1 MAKMKTSKLLLGK
14 LMEFE
19 GLKLNAYRDAAGV
32 VTIGYG
38 HTWNVR
44 MGDQTSRYWARE
56 LLERDVAK
64 IEEQIDTLG
73 LVLTQGQTDALV
85 SLVFNIGFDRFRT
98 STLLKLIRKG
108 ASTNKICKE
117 FERWVYAGGKRM
129 RGLEVRRAW
138 EAKRFFEL

>member
-1 MAKMKTSKLLLGK
+1 MKASRLLLGK

-19 GLKLNAYRDAAGV
+19 GLKLSAYRDAAGV

-44 MGDQTSRYWARE
+44 MGDQISKYWARE

-64 IEEQIDTLG
+64 VEEQIDTLG

-85 SLVFNIGFDRFRT
+85 SLVFNIGFDKFKS
-98 STLLKLIRKG
+98 STLLKLIRNG
-108 ASTNKICKE
+108 GSVNQICKE
-117 FERWVYAGGKRM
+117 FQRWVYAGGRRL
-129 RGLEVRRAW
+129 RGLEMRRAW
-138 EAKRFFEL
+138 ESKRFFEL

>member
-1 MAKMKTSKLLLGK
+1 MKASRLLLGK

-19 GLKLNAYRDAAGV
+19 GLKLSAYRDAAGV

-44 MGDQTSRYWARE
+44 MGDQISKYWARE

-64 IEEQIDTLG
+64 VEEQIDTLG

-85 SLVFNIGFDRFRT
+85 SLMFNIGFDKFKS
-98 STLLKLIRKG
+98 STLLKLIRNG
-108 ASTNKICKE
+108 GSVNQICKE
-117 FERWVYAGGKRM
+117 FQRWVYAGSRRL

-138 EAKRFFEL
+138 ESKRFFEL

>member
-1 MAKMKTSKLLLGK
+1 MKASKLLLGK

-19 GLKLNAYRDAAGV
+19 GLRLSAYRDSAGV

-44 MGDQTSRYWARE
+44 MGDQISKYWARE

-64 IEEQIDTLG
+64 VEEQIDTLG

-85 SLVFNIGFDRFRT
+85 SLVFNIGFDKFKS
-98 STLLKLIRKG
+98 STLLKLIRNG
-108 ASTNKICKE
+108 GSVNQICKE
-117 FERWVYAGGKRM
+117 FQRWVYAGGHRM

-138 EAKRFFEL
+138 ESKRFFEL

>member
-1 MAKMKTSKLLLGK
+1 MKASRLLLGK

-19 GLKLNAYRDAAGV
+19 GLKLSAYRDAAGV

-44 MGDQTSRYWARE
+44 MGDQISKYWARE

-64 IEEQIDTLG
+64 VEEQIDTLG

-85 SLVFNIGFDRFRT
+85 SLVFNIGFDKFKS
-98 STLLKLIRKG
+98 STLLKLIRNG
-108 ASTNKICKE
+108 GSVNQICKE
-117 FERWVYAGGKRM
+117 FQRWVYAGGQRL

-138 EAKRFFEL
+138 ESKRFFEL

>member
-1 MAKMKTSKLLLGK
+1 MKASRLLLGK

-19 GLKLNAYRDAAGV
+19 GLKLSAYRDAAGV

-44 MGDQTSRYWARE
+44 MGDQISKYWARE

-64 IEEQIDTLG
+64 VEEQIDTLG

-85 SLVFNIGFDRFRT
+85 SLVFNIGFDKFKN
-98 STLLKLIRKG
+98 STLLKLIRNG
-108 ASTNKICKE
+108 GSVNQICKE
-117 FERWVYAGGKRM
+117 FQRWVYAGGRRL

-138 EAKRFFEL
+138 ESKRFFEL

>member
-1 MAKMKTSKLLLGK
+1 MKASRLLLGK

-19 GLKLNAYRDAAGV
+19 GLKLSAYRDAAGV

-44 MGDQTSRYWARE
+44 MGDQISKYWARE

-64 IEEQIDTLG
+64 VEEQIDTLG

-85 SLVFNIGFDRFRT
+85 SLVFHIGFDKFKS
-98 STLLKLIRKG
+98 STLLKLIRNG
-108 ASTNKICKE
+108 GSVNQICKE
-117 FERWVYAGGKRM
+117 FHRWVYAGGRRL

-138 EAKRFFEL
+138 ESKRFFEL

>member
-1 MAKMKTSKLLLGK
+1 MKASKLLLGK

-19 GLKLNAYRDAAGV
+19 GLKLSAYRDAAGV

-44 MGDQTSRYWARE
+44 MGDQISKYWARE

-64 IEEQIDTLG
+64 VEEQLDTLG

-85 SLVFNIGFDRFRT
+85 SLVFNIGFDKFKS
-98 STLLKLIRKG
+98 STLLKLIRNG
-108 ASTNKICKE
+108 GSVNQICKE
-117 FERWVYAGGKRM
+117 FQRWVYAGGRRM

-138 EAKRFFEL
+138 ESKRFFEL

>member
-1 MAKMKTSKLLLGK
+1 MKASRLLLGK

-19 GLKLNAYRDAAGV
+19 GLKLSAYRDAAGV

-44 MGDQTSRYWARE
+44 MGDQISKYWARE

-64 IEEQIDTLG
+64 VEEQIDTLG

-85 SLVFNIGFDRFRT
+85 SLVFNIGFDKFKS
-98 STLLKLIRKG
+98 STLLKLIRNG
-108 ASTNKICKE
+108 GSVNQICKE
-117 FERWVYAGGKRM
+117 FHRWVYAGGRRL

-138 EAKRFFEL
+138 ESKRFFEL

>member
-1 MAKMKTSKLLLGK
+1 
-14 LMEFE
+14 MEFE
-19 GLKLNAYRDAAGV
+19 GLKLSAYRDAAGV

-44 MGDQTSRYWARE
+44 MGDQISKYWARE

-64 IEEQIDTLG
+64 VEEQIDTLG

-85 SLVFNIGFDRFRT
+85 SLVFNIGFDKFKS
-98 STLLKLIRKG
+98 STLLKLIRNG
-108 ASTNKICKE
+108 GSVNQICKE
-117 FERWVYAGGKRM
+117 FQRWVYAGDRRL

-138 EAKRFFEL
+138 ESKRFFEL

>member
-1 MAKMKTSKLLLGK
+1 MKASRLLLGK

-19 GLKLNAYRDAAGV
+19 GLKLSAYRDAAGV

-44 MGDQTSRYWARE
+44 MGDQISKYWARE

-64 IEEQIDTLG
+64 VEEQIDTLG

-85 SLVFNIGFDRFRT
+85 SLVFNIGFDKFKS
-98 STLLKLIRKG
+98 STLLKLIRNG
-108 ASTNKICKE
+108 GSVNQICKE
-117 FERWVYAGGKRM
+117 FQRWVYAGSRRL

-138 EAKRFFEL
+138 ESKRFFEL

>member
-1 MAKMKTSKLLLGK
+1 MKASRLLLGK

-19 GLKLNAYRDAAGV
+19 GLKLSAYRDAAGV

-44 MGDQTSRYWARE
+44 MGDQISKYWARE

-64 IEEQIDTLG
+64 VEEQIDTLG

-85 SLVFNIGFDRFRT
+85 SLVFNIGFDKFKS
-98 STLLKLIRKG
+98 STLLKLIRNG
-108 ASTNKICKE
+108 GSVNQMCKE
-117 FERWVYAGGKRM
+117 FQRWVYAGGRRL

-138 EAKRFFEL
+138 ESKRFFEL

>member
-1 MAKMKTSKLLLGK
+1 MKASRLLLGK

-19 GLKLNAYRDAAGV
+19 GLKLSAYRDAAGV

-44 MGDQTSRYWARE
+44 MGDQISKYWARE

-64 IEEQIDTLG
+64 VEEQIDTLG

-85 SLVFNIGFDRFRT
+85 SLVFNIGFDKFKS
-98 STLLKLIRKG
+98 STLLKLIRNG
-108 ASTNKICKE
+108 GSVNQICKE
-117 FERWVYAGGKRM
+117 FQRWVYAGDRRL

-138 EAKRFFEL
+138 ESKRFFEL

>member
-1 MAKMKTSKLLLGK
+1 MKTSRLLLGK

-19 GLKLNAYRDAAGV
+19 GLKLSAYRDAAGV

-44 MGDQTSRYWARE
+44 MGDQISKYWARE

-64 IEEQIDTLG
+64 VEEQIDTLG

-85 SLVFNIGFDRFRT
+85 SLVFNIGFDKFKS
-98 STLLKLIRKG
+98 STLLKLIRNG
-108 ASTNKICKE
+108 GSVNQICKE
-117 FERWVYAGGKRM
+117 FQRWVYAGGRRL

-138 EAKRFFEL
+138 ESKRFFEL

>member
-1 MAKMKTSKLLLGK
+1 MKASKLLLGK

-19 GLKLNAYRDAAGV
+19 GLKLSAYRDAAGV

-44 MGDQTSRYWARE
+44 MGDQISKYWARE

-64 IEEQIDTLG
+64 VEEQLDTLG

-85 SLVFNIGFDRFRT
+85 SLVFNIGFDKFKS
-98 STLLKLIRKG
+98 STLLRLIRNG
-108 ASTNKICKE
+108 GSVNQICKE
-117 FERWVYAGGKRM
+117 FQRWVYAGGRRM

-138 EAKRFFEL
+138 ESKRFFEL

>member
-1 MAKMKTSKLLLGK
+1 MKASRLLLGK

-19 GLKLNAYRDAAGV
+19 GLKLSAYRDAAGV

-44 MGDQTSRYWARE
+44 MGDQISKYWARE

-64 IEEQIDTLG
+64 VEEQIDTLG

-85 SLVFNIGFDRFRT
+85 SLVFNIGFDNFKS
-98 STLLKLIRKG
+98 STLLKLIRNG
-108 ASTNKICKE
+108 GSVNQICKE
-117 FERWVYAGGKRM
+117 FQRWVYAGGRRL

-138 EAKRFFEL
+138 ESKRFFEL

>member
-1 MAKMKTSKLLLGK
+1 MKASRLLLGK

-19 GLKLNAYRDAAGV
+19 GLKLSAYRDAAGV

-44 MGDQTSRYWARE
+44 MGDQISKYWARE

-64 IEEQIDTLG
+64 VEEQIDTLG

-85 SLVFNIGFDRFRT
+85 SLVFNIGCDKFKS
-98 STLLKLIRKG
+98 STLLKLVRNG
-108 ASTNKICKE
+108 GSVNQICKE
-117 FERWVYAGGKRM
+117 FQRWVYGGGRRL

-138 EAKRFFEL
+138 ESKRFFEL

>member
-1 MAKMKTSKLLLGK
+1 MKASRLLLGK

-19 GLKLNAYRDAAGV
+19 GLKLSAYRDAAGV

-44 MGDQTSRYWARE
+44 MGDQISKYWARE

-64 IEEQIDTLG
+64 VEEQIDTLG

-85 SLVFNIGFDRFRT
+85 SLVFNIGFDKFKS
-98 STLLKLIRKG
+98 STLLKLIRNG
-108 ASTNKICKE
+108 GSVNQICKE
-117 FERWVYAGGKRM
+117 FQRWVYASGRRL

-138 EAKRFFEL
+138 ESKRFFEL

>member
-1 MAKMKTSKLLLGK
+1 MKASKLLLGK

-19 GLKLNAYRDAAGV
+19 GLKLSAYRDAAGV

-44 MGDQTSRYWARE
+44 MGDQISKYWARE

-64 IEEQIDTLG
+64 VEEQIDTLG

-85 SLVFNIGFDRFRT
+85 SLVFNIGFDKFKS
-98 STLLKLIRKG
+98 STLLKLIRNG
-108 ASTNKICKE
+108 GSVNQICKE
-117 FERWVYAGGKRM
+117 FQRWVYAGGRRL

-138 EAKRFFEL
+138 ESKRFFEL

>member
-1 MAKMKTSKLLLGK
+1 MKASKLLIGK

-19 GLKLNAYRDAAGV
+19 GLKLSAYRDAAGV

-44 MGDQTSRYWARE
+44 MGDQISKYWARE

-64 IEEQIDTLG
+64 LEEQLDTLG

-85 SLVFNIGFDRFRT
+85 SLVFNIGFDKFKS
-98 STLLKLIRKG
+98 STLLKLIRNG
-108 ASTNKICKE
+108 GSVNQICKE
-117 FERWVYAGGKRM
+117 FQRWVYAGGRRM

-138 EAKRFFEL
+138 ESKRFFEL

>member
-1 MAKMKTSKLLLGK
+1 MKTSRLLLGK

-19 GLKLNAYRDAAGV
+19 GLKLSAYRDAAGV

-44 MGDQTSRYWARE
+44 MGDQISKYWARE

-64 IEEQIDTLG
+64 VEEQIDTLG

-85 SLVFNIGFDRFRT
+85 SLVFNIGFDKFKS
-98 STLLKLIRKG
+98 STLLKLIRNG
-108 ASTNKICKE
+108 GSVNQICKE
-117 FERWVYAGGKRM
+117 FQRWVYAGDRRL

-138 EAKRFFEL
+138 ESKRFFEL

>member
-1 MAKMKTSKLLLGK
+1 MKASRRLLGK

-19 GLKLNAYRDAAGV
+19 GLKLSAYRDAAGV

-44 MGDQTSRYWARE
+44 MGDQISKYWARE

-64 IEEQIDTLG
+64 VEEQIDTLG

-85 SLVFNIGFDRFRT
+85 SLVFNIGFDKFKS
-98 STLLKLIRKG
+98 STLLKLIRNG
-108 ASTNKICKE
+108 GSVNQICKE
-117 FERWVYAGGKRM
+117 FQRWVYAGGRRL

-138 EAKRFFEL
+138 ESKRFFEL

>member
-1 MAKMKTSKLLLGK
+1 MKASKLLLGK

-19 GLKLNAYRDAAGV
+19 GLKLSAYRDAAGV

-44 MGDQTSRYWARE
+44 MGDQISKYWARE

-64 IEEQIDTLG
+64 VEEQLDTLG

-85 SLVFNIGFDRFRT
+85 SLVFNIRFDKFKS
-98 STLLKLIRKG
+98 STLLRLIRNG
-108 ASTNKICKE
+108 GSVNQICKE
-117 FERWVYAGGKRM
+117 FQRWVYAGGRRM

-138 EAKRFFEL
+138 ESKRFFEL

>member
-1 MAKMKTSKLLLGK
+1 MKASRLLLGK

-19 GLKLNAYRDAAGV
+19 GLKLSAYRDAAGV

-44 MGDQTSRYWARE
+44 MGDQISKYWARE

-64 IEEQIDTLG
+64 VEEQIDTLG

-85 SLVFNIGFDRFRT
+85 SLVFNIGFDKFKS
-98 STLLKLIRKG
+98 STLLKLIRNG
-108 ASTNKICKE
+108 GSVNQICKE
-117 FERWVYAGGKRM
+117 FQRWVYAGGRRL

-138 EAKRFFEL
+138 ESKRFFEL

>member
-1 MAKMKTSKLLLGK
+1 MKASKLLLGK

-19 GLKLNAYRDAAGV
+19 GLKLSAYRDAAGV

-44 MGDQTSRYWARE
+44 MGDQISKYWARE

-64 IEEQIDTLG
+64 VEEQLDTLG

-85 SLVFNIGFDRFRT
+85 SLVFNCGFDKFKS
-98 STLLKLIRKG
+98 STLLKLIRNG
-108 ASTNKICKE
+108 GSVNQICKE
-117 FERWVYAGGKRM
+117 FQRWVYAGGRRM

-138 EAKRFFEL
+138 ESKRFFEL

>member
-1 MAKMKTSKLLLGK
+1 MKASKLLIGK

-19 GLKLNAYRDAAGV
+19 GLKLSAYRDAAGV

-44 MGDQTSRYWARE
+44 MGDQISKYWARE

-64 IEEQIDTLG
+64 VEEQLDTLG

-85 SLVFNIGFDRFRT
+85 SLVFNIGFDKFKS
-98 STLLKLIRKG
+98 STLLKLIRNG
-108 ASTNKICKE
+108 GSVNQICKE
-117 FERWVYAGGKRM
+117 FQRWVYAGGRRM

-138 EAKRFFEL
+138 ESKRFFEL

>member
-44 MGDQTSRYWARE
+44 MGDQISRYWARE

-64 IEEQIDTLG
+64 I
-73 LVLTQGQTDALV
+73 
-85 SLVFNIGFDRFRT
+85 
-98 STLLKLIRKG
+98 
-108 ASTNKICKE
+108 
-117 FERWVYAGGKRM
+117 
-129 RGLEVRRAW
+129 
-138 EAKRFFEL
+138 

>member
-1 MAKMKTSKLLLGK
+1 MKASRLLLGK

-19 GLKLNAYRDAAGV
+19 GLKLSAYRDAAGV

-44 MGDQTSRYWARE
+44 MGDQISKYWARE

-64 IEEQIDTLG
+64 VEEQIDTLG

-85 SLVFNIGFDRFRT
+85 SLVFNIGFDKFKS
-98 STLLKLIRKG
+98 STLLKLIRNG
-108 ASTNKICKE
+108 GSVNQICKE
-117 FERWVYAGGKRM
+117 FQRWVHAGGRRL

-138 EAKRFFEL
+138 ESKRFFEL